1 MKLLHYTT
9 RSFFISM
16 MFILALTGT
25 LLYVMLRELVEE
37 EMLEQLDLQA
47 QMIAE
52 ELHRGKTVSYPL
64 VEITPI
70 TPGTAGTTVV
80 GDTLIYDYLLKHDED
95 YKYLKTDKQVGDDA
109 YRIMVMTTYIGWNN
123 YSRTIFIFLSG
134 AAFLFILAGV
144 FLNLVLNRRLWAPFF
159 FNLRQ
164 LNAYSLSRD
173 EAVVFKTSAVNEFS
187 EMTETLEKLT
197 ERSRREYRALREFT
211 ENAAHEIQTPL
222 GIIQSKLDRL
232 SQMQQVDENISSLIV
247 QARAAVER
255 LRRVNKSLLLLAK
268 LDNNTYAEKETVRAD
283 ELIQQQYGHMEEL
296 FDGKNIAVTL
306 QLQMLQTRCNRYL
319 AEVLISNLFANALH
333 YTPESGAFTVSTSVH
348 TLVFENTGAA
358 ITFAPEELFDRFK
371 KGDQHSQSTGLGLS
385 IVKQICVVNGWDIEY
400 HYAEGKH
407 CFTIRVEK
415 LL

>member
-16 MFILALTGT
+16 MLILALTGA

-52 ELHRGKTVSYPL
+52 ELHRGKAINYPL
-64 VEITPI
+64 VEITRI
-70 TPGTAGTTVV
+70 TPDAVRKPIV

-95 YKYLKTDKQVGDDA
+95 YKYLITDKQPGRDA
-109 YRIMVMTTYIGWNN
+109 YRIKVMTTYIGWSN
-123 YSRTIFIFLSG
+123 YSKTIFIFLSG

-144 FLNLVLNRRLWAPFF
+144 FLNLVLNKRLWAPFF

-164 LNAYSLSRD
+164 LNTYSLSRD
-173 EAVVFKTSAVNEFS
+173 ETVPFKASPINEFS
-187 EMTETLEKLT
+187 EMREALEKLT

-211 ENAAHEIQTPL
+211 ENASHEIQTPL

-232 SQMQQVDENISSLIV
+232 SQMQQVDENISALIV
-247 QARAAVER
+247 QARTAVER

-268 LDNNTYAEKETVRAD
+268 LDNNAYAEKELVRAD
-283 ELIQQQYGHMEEL
+283 ELVQQQYEDMEEL
-296 FDGKNIAVTL
+296 FAGKKITVHLHL
-306 QLQMLQTRCNRYL
+306 QPLRASCSRYL

-333 YTPESGAFTVSTSVH
+333 YTPEGGAFTISVDGH

-358 ITFAPEELFDRFK
+358 LTFAPEELFDRFK
-371 KGDQHSQSTGLGLS
+371 KGSQHSQSTGLGLA
-385 IVKQICVVNGWDIEY
+385 IVKQICVVNDWCI
-400 HYAEGKH
+400 HYQYRQGRHLFAICLEN
-407 CFTIRVEK
+407 
-415 LL
+415 